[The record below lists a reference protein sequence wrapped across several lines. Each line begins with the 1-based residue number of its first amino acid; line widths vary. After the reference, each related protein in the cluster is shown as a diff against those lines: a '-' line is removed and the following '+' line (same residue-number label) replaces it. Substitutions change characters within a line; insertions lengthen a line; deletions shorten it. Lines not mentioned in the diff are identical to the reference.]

1 MGGFDNKTSIDFS
14 KQNREHQ
21 NKFITHRTKLH
32 KKWKKL
38 GLDKKMTFI
47 EYCKLNKKRKKK

>member
-47 EYCKLNKKRKKK
+47 E